1 MQKQEKEWETL
12 LLRLR
17 DTGQAQGQDWEIGYM
32 YVRGTDWDN
41 KRTDRMEGLMYWLI
55 T

>member
-1 MQKQEKEWETL
+1 M
-12 LLRLR
+12 RLR

-41 KRTDRMEGLMYWLI
+41 KRTDKMKGLNGLQAKKLI